1 MKIAVVGAGVTGLS
15 AAYDLLGAGHS
26 VVVYEAS
33 SYAGGL
39 ASGFQ
44 DDNWEW
50 PLERYYH
57 HLFRQDKSIIDL
69 VHEIGMGDDLFW
81 PRPITS
87 VLYKNHIVPF
97 DSPKAWITFP
107 GFNLL
112 DVARFGS
119 VSAYLRFT
127 NPWKQL
133 EKQTADEWLRR
144 WYGDKIYDTV
154 WKPLMIGKFGPH
166 YKEAN
171 MAWMWA
177 RLHVRS
183 PRLGYFRGGFQTFVD
198 TLAAAVENRGGQI
211 RIDSPVHAIETM
223 EDGSLHVKLDGEES
237 TVDQCLVTTSPA
249 LLSRMVTQ
257 LPEEYLGKLSRLK
270 SMGAVV
276 LVLALKSR
284 LMKETYWLNLPAT
297 APDKQQDDI
306 PFLALVEHT
315 NYIDRHHYGG
325 DHIVYCGD
333 YVVPDH
339 DYFDMADTQI
349 ESLFVKTLP
358 KINPKFNAEW
368 VRKSWVFRTRYG
380 QPVPEINHSVNI
392 PDIPTPI
399 NNLFFASMSQVYPW
413 DRGTNY
419 AVEIGRKAVSMMI
432 DD

>member
-1 MKIAVVGAGVTGLS
+1 MKIAVVGAGIAGLS

-26 VVVYEAS
+26 VVVYEAN

-57 HLFRQDKSIIDL
+57 HLFRQDKAIIDL
-69 VHEIGMGDDLFW
+69 VQEVGMGDDLFW

-87 VLYKNHIVPF
+87 VIYKNTIVPF
-97 DSPKAWITFP
+97 DSPKAWITYP
-107 GFNLL
+107 GFNLV

-127 NPWKQL
+127 NPWKEL
-133 EKQTADEWLRR
+133 EKQTADAWLRR

-154 WKPLMIGKFGPH
+154 WRPLLIGKFGPH

-198 TLAAAVENRGGQI
+198 TLVAAVENRGGQI
-211 RIDSPVHAIETM
+211 RLDSPVHAIKAV
-223 EDGSLHVKLDGEES
+223 EDGSLYLDLEGEES
-237 TVDQCLVTTSPA
+237 TVEKCLVTTSPA
-249 LLSRMVTQ
+249 LLSRMVGQ

-276 LVLALKSR
+276 LVLALKSQ
-284 LMKETYWLNLPAT
+284 LMKETYWLNLPA
-297 APDKQQDDI
+297 ASPDKQRADI

-315 NYIDRHHYGG
+315 NYIDRQYYGG

-339 DYFDMADTQI
+339 NYFDMTEKQV

-358 KINPKFNAEW
+358 KINPDFSEEW

-380 QPVPEINHSVNI
+380 QPVPELNHSVNI
-392 PDIPTPI
+392 PDIPTPL

-419 AVEIGRKAVSMMI
+419 AVEIGRKAATMMI
-432 DD
+432 DG

>member
-1 MKIAVVGAGVTGLS
+1 MKIAVVGAGITGLS

-26 VVVYEAS
+26 VVVYEES

-133 EKQTADEWLRR
+133 EKHTADEWLRR

-211 RIDSPVHAIETM
+211 RVDSPVHAIETM
-223 EDGSLHVKLDGEES
+223 EDGSLNIKLDGEES
-237 TVDQCLVTTSPA
+237 TVDKCLVTTSPA
-249 LLSRMVTQ
+249 LLSRMATQ

-339 DYFDMADTQI
+339 DYFDMADKQI

-399 NNLFFASMSQVYPW
+399 NNLYFASMSQVYPW

>member
-1 MKIAVVGAGVTGLS
+1 MKIAVVGAGITGLS

-211 RIDSPVHAIETM
+211 RVDSPVHAIETM
-223 EDGSLHVKLDGEES
+223 EDGSLNIKLDGEES
-237 TVDQCLVTTSPA
+237 TVDKCLVTTSPA
-249 LLSRMVTQ
+249 LLSRMATQ

-339 DYFDMADTQI
+339 DYFDMADKQI

-358 KINPKFNAEW
+358 KINPKFNTAW

-380 QPVPEINHSVNI
+380 QPVPEINHSENI

-399 NNLFFASMSQVYPW
+399 NNLYFASMSQVYPW